1 MIRVETE
8 GTAGSLGG
16 YRVKIIMGSVC
27 VWGVGGEVY
36 SDSIVSGAK

>member
-27 VWGVGGEVY
+27 VCGGEVY